1 VRICFDPQ
9 IFALQDYGGIS
20 RYFVETAARLAEMP
34 DTDVAVL
41 AFAHIN
47 AYLAGAPRPMV
58 IGRRI
63 PAVPGPVRRLLVRA
77 DQQLTRAWLRR
88 HSADIVHETYYSAVR
103 TAPAGPPTVLT
114 VFDMIHEKFPD
125 YAPRTRRIAEAKRA
139 AIGRADHVI
148 CISENTRRDL
158 QELYGT
164 DRSRTSVVR
173 LGFALEN
180 PMGESLP
187 PLVQRPYIL
196 FVGKRGGYKDFST
209 LLRAYAG
216 SPSIARGFML
226 ACFGDAPFSAGER
239 RLMGE
244 LGLGADRVVHG
255 RGSDSLLAAYY
266 RNASLFVYP
275 SRYEGFG
282 MPPLEA
288 MAQEC
293 PVVCSNAASLPE
305 VVGDAA
311 VTFEAGQ
318 PDALRTAMES
328 VLGSSQMAASLRQ
341 RGRLRVREFSWE
353 ICARQTRA
361 VYASLL

>member
-1 VRICFDPQ
+1 LRICFDPQ

-20 RYFVETAARLAEMP
+20 RYFYETAIRLAELP
-34 DTDVAVL
+34 DTGVSVL
-41 AFAHIN
+41 AFGHIN
-47 AYLAGAPRPMV
+47 AYLTDAPHRCLV
-58 IGRRI
+58 GRRL
-63 PAVPGPVRRLLVRA
+63 PLLPEFARRPLSHLNQLLA
-77 DQQLTRAWLRR
+77 RAWLAR
-88 HSADIVHETYYSAVR
+88 HPADLVHETYYSPMR
-103 TAPAGPPTVLT
+103 TAKAGVPTVVT

-125 YAPRTRRIAEAKRA
+125 YAPRTRRIADEKRA
-139 AIGRADHVI
+139 AIDRADHVI

-158 QELYGT
+158 EELYGT

-173 LGFALEN
+173 LGFALEA
-180 PMGESLP
+180 PTRETP
-187 PLVQRPYIL
+187 PAPVQRPYIL

-216 SPSIARGFML
+216 SPSIARGFVL

-244 LGLGADRVVHG
+244 LGLGADRVVHA

-266 RNASLFVYP
+266 RHAALFVYP

-311 VTFEAGQ
+311 VTFAAGQ
-318 PDALRTAMES
+318 ADGLRTAMES